1 MENFEQTYADG
12 TEEIPSTASPFD
24 DHNYDGFDHSQRYE
38 FDVTSADDGGDV
50 PPPMP
55 SDIDDFSAGE
65 QQHYY
70 HDNMQSP
77 ENSGFAPSPN
87 REYQGSP
94 FHETLEGNQGSD
106 VQSKPYDLGADTDGL
121 FSSGTDGPLLP
132 DPTEMRE
139 EGAAFREWR
148 RQNAIYLEEKEKKEK
163 EMRNQII
170 AEAEEYIR
178 AFYEKRTLN
187 CESTKA
193 NNREREKLYLA
204 NQEKF
209 HKEAHKQYFKAIAE
223 IIPREVP
230 NIEKRRGKK
239 EEEKKPSV
247 SVIQGPKPG
256 KPTDLSRMRQ
266 LFLKLK
272 QNPPPHM
279 LPPPEKDKDGK
290 DGKEGKDAKDGK
302 VAKDR
307 KEGKDAKDGK
317 DTKEMKEGKDG
328 KNEKISTPKEAKDG
342 KNEKIAT
349 PKASKDAKNEKSP
362 KGKAA
367 NDAKNEENAAQQ
379 GSPVAAIDKDISS
392 VKDADAAQQG
402 SPAAASVGTPKES
415 KVDTPTTVAD
425 GKVAESDSTST
436 A

>member
-1 MENFEQTYADG
+1 MENFEQTYNDG
-12 TEEIPSTASPFD
+12 EEIPSTTSPLD
-24 DHNYDGFDHSQRYE
+24 DQNYDHSQRYE
-38 FDVTSADDGGDV
+38 FDVPSAVVGGV
-50 PPPMP
+50 PPPIP

-77 ENSGFAPSPN
+77 EENSGFASSPN
-87 REYQGSP
+87 REYHGSP
-94 FHETLEGNQGSD
+94 FETSDGHHQGSD
-106 VQSKPYDLGADTDGL
+106 VQSKPYDLGANTDGI

-132 DPTEMRE
+132 DPIEMRE

-148 RQNAIYLEEKEKKEK
+148 RQNAVYLEEKEKKEK

-170 AEAEEYIR
+170 AEAEE
-178 AFYEKRTLN
+178 
-187 CESTKA
+187 
-193 NNREREKLYLA
+193 EKLYLA

-230 NIEKRRGKK
+230 NIEKRRGK

-256 KPTDLSRMRQ
+256 KATDLSRMRQ

-290 DGKEGKDAKDGK
+290 DAKEGKDTKDTKEGKDAKDTKG
-302 VAKDR
+302 
-307 KEGKDAKDGK
+307 GKDA
-317 DTKEMKEGKDG
+317 

-349 PKASKDAKNEKSP
+349 PKAS
-362 KGKAA
+362 
-367 NDAKNEENAAQQ
+367 
-379 GSPVAAIDKDISS
+379 
-392 VKDADAAQQG
+392 
-402 SPAAASVGTPKES
+402 
-415 KVDTPTTVAD
+415 
-425 GKVAESDSTST
+425 
-436 A
+436 

>member
-24 DHNYDGFDHSQRYE
+24 DHNYDGFDHSHRYE

-65 QQHYY
+65 QPHYY

-77 ENSGFAPSPN
+77 ENSGFAQSPN

-94 FHETLEGNQGSD
+94 FHEILEGNQGSD
-106 VQSKPYDLGADTDGL
+106 VQSKTYDLGVDTDGL
-121 FSSGTDGPLLP
+121 FSSGTDGPLLL

-302 VAKDR
+302 VAKDG

-317 DTKEMKEGKDG
+317 DTKEKEGKDA

-367 NDAKNEENAAQQ
+367 NDAKNEENTAQQ
-379 GSPVAAIDKDISS
+379 GSPAAAIDKDISS
-392 VKDADAAQQG
+392 VKDAEAAQQG

-425 GKVAESDSTST
+425 GKVAKSDSTST